1 MLKTCKRTVK
11 TFPWSSCDDK
21 NKDMEQRSNKFKR
34 KISDTDKI
42 NSFIWQNSRQS
53 FVYCQTRHAICAV
66 SGHFKNQSLSIYC
79 LSVLMRGIWKKHRI
93 KVDGWID
100 GVMYELIDDY
110 IIEKDD

>member
-1 MLKTCKRTVK
+1 
-11 TFPWSSCDDK
+11 
-21 NKDMEQRSNKFKR
+21 MEQHSNKFKC
-34 KISDTDKI
+34 KISNTDKI
-42 NSFIWQNSRQS
+42 NSFIWQNSKQS
-53 FVYCQTRHAICAV
+53 FVYCQTRHAICV
-66 SGHFKNQSLSIYC
+66 VFGHFKNQSLSIYC